1 MPPLAQTTDILFYDG
16 HCGLCHKAVKFIVK
30 HDRSGKV
37 FRFAPLHGK
46 TFEAT
51 VPVDQRSRLCD
62 SMIVQTHQGLLLI
75 RSNAWIH
82 ILQRLGGTW
91 KIVAAVVTLIP
102 RPLRDL
108 LYNVIARVRYR
119 VFGRRDDLCPVVP
132 HSLRARFDP

>member
-16 HCGLCHKAVKFIVK
+16 HCGLCHKAVRFIMK
-30 HDRSGKV
+30 HDRSGIA
-37 FRFAPLHGK
+37 FRFAPLDGK

-51 VPVDQRSRLCD
+51 VPVDRRPRLCD
-62 SMIVQTHQGLLLI
+62 SMVVQTHQGLLLI

-91 KIVAAVVTLIP
+91 KIVAAVVALIP

-108 LYNVIARVRYR
+108 LYDVIARVRYR
-119 VFGRRDDLCPVVP
+119 MFGRPDDWCPVVP
-132 HSLRARFDP
+132 HNLRARFDP

>member
-30 HDRSGKV
+30 HDRSGKI
-37 FRFAPLHGK
+37 FRFAPLQGK
-46 TFEAT
+46 TFEAA

-91 KIVAAVVTLIP
+91 KIVAAVVALIP